1 VPGKHFGNLQRELRK
16 FSQRIGVRQPPRS
29 GLEEASPSLRT
40 ALWNVLHKPAFPD
53 DSEHRE
59 RALANARAIWNHVGW
74 RTDQV
79 PQLPYQMR
87 EAISLEWFS
96 CKWPEFYDLVEF
108 TARLL
113 ATPLA
118 PTRQQWFEMLNRV
131 LDSRGCAYRFIG
143 EQLVPLTNAA
153 EAAEVTRGAE
163 SAIPAVAAHIRAALR
178 FLPPNSAASPR
189 ESINESLSAVEA
201 ALQHFTGNPSAT
213 LSDGLSAFESR
224 HGALHPTLREGLVKL
239 YGYTADERGVR
250 HALSGETASVSGDD
264 ARFMLVACSALTNYL
279 VALSSGHRAN

>member
-1 VPGKHFGNLQRELRK
+1 VPGKHFGSIQRELRK
-16 FSQRIGVRQPPRS
+16 FSQRIGARQPPTF

-40 ALWNVLHKPAFPD
+40 ALWNVLHKPAFPEE
-53 DSEHRE
+53 SEHRE

-96 CKWPEFYDLVEF
+96 CKWPEFFDLVEF

-113 ATPLA
+113 ATPLS

-131 LDSRGCAYRFIG
+131 LESRGCAYRFVA
-143 EQLVPLTNAA
+143 EQLVPLTNAT
-153 EAAEVTRGAE
+153 EAAEVARGAD
-163 SAIPAVAAHIRAALR
+163 SAIPAVAAHIRAALKS
-178 FLPPNSAASPR
+178 LPPNAEASPR
-189 ESINESLSAVEA
+189 NSIIEALSAVEA
-201 ALQHFTGNPSAT
+201 ALQHFSGNPNAT
-213 LSDGLSAFESR
+213 LADGLSAFEAR
-224 HGALHPTLREGLVKL
+224 HGALHPAVREGLVRL
-239 YGYTADERGVR
+239 CGDTTDANGVR
-250 HALSGETASVSGDD
+250 HALAEEGANVSGDD

-279 VALSSGHRAN
+279 VALAAGNRTN